1 MQASHLDPFWAHILL
16 PKSYKPI
23 AVELRLTVPAG
34 PAEAPLGFSTCSP
47 VVSSYQAAEKV
58 TRHLTYLLCHTN

>member
-1 MQASHLDPFWAHILL
+1 MQAFHLDPFWTNILL

-34 PAEAPLGFSTCSP
+34 PAQALLGFSTCSLMI
-47 VVSSYQAAEKV
+47 SSYQAAKKV